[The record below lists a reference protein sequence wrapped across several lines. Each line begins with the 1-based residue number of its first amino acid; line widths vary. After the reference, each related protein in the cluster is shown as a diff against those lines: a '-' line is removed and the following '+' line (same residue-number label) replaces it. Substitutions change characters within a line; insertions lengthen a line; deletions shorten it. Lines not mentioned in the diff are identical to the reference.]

1 MRADLGE
8 FIYNDSYFERQLGP
22 REQRVSVVL
31 ENGARYDGEW
41 IPNTQIR

>member
-8 FIYNDSYFERQLGP
+8 FNYNDSQFERILGP
-22 REQRVSVVL
+22 REQRSSVVL

-41 IPNTQIR
+41 IPNT